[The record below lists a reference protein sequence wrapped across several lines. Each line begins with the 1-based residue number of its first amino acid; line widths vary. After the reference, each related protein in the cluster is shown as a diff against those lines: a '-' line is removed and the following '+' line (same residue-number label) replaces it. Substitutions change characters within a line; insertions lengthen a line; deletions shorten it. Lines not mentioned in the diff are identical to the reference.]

1 MINKLTFSVALAL
14 LAVVGAVEGQGPSEN
29 QVRIERAQA
38 EREVPQLA
46 GVLELKPGMTV
57 ADVGAGGGA
66 ITVVL
71 GKWIGSGR
79 VFATDIGA
87 QQLQLIRDYVMREG
101 LSNVT
106 VIEGRATSTNLPDAC
121 CDAIF
126 LRDVYHHLSDPESM
140 NKSLRAS
147 LKPGGRLAVMD
158 FAPEQGSKT
167 PAGVPANREGHG
179 IGSPMVISEVSAAG
193 LTHSN
198 TIEKWPPGDEKSP
211 IFLVLFRKP

>member
-1 MINKLTFSVALAL
+1 MISKLTFAVAVTVLGI
-14 LAVVGAVEGQGPSEN
+14 VGAVDGQGPSEQ

-46 GVLELKPGMTV
+46 EVLELKPGMTV

-87 QQLQLIRDYVMREG
+87 PQLQLIRDYVMREG
-101 LSNVT
+101 LANVT
-106 VIEGRATSTNLPDAC
+106 VVEGRATSTNLPDAC

-147 LKPGGRLAVMD
+147 LKPGGRLAVID
-158 FAPEQGSKT
+158 FVPRAKAPNRR
-167 PAGVPANREGHG
+167 PACRRIERGTASEPRL
-179 IGSPMVISEVSAAG
+179 VISEVAAAG
-193 LTHSN
+193 LTHSS
-198 TIEKWPPGDEKSP
+198 TIEGWPPGDRNP
-211 IFLVLFRKP
+211 LFLVLFRKP

>member
-1 MINKLTFSVALAL
+1 MTVLGI
-14 LAVVGAVEGQGPSEN
+14 VGAVDGQGPSEQ

-46 GVLELKPGMTV
+46 EVLELKPGMTV

-87 QQLQLIRDYVMREG
+87 PQLQLIRDYVMREG
-101 LSNVT
+101 LGNVT

-126 LRDVYHHLSDPESM
+126 LRDVYHHLSDPEPF
-140 NKSLRAS
+140 NKSLLAS
-147 LKPGGRLAVMD
+147 LKPGGRLAVID
-158 FAPEQGSKT
+158 FVPDQGSKP

-179 IGSPMVISEVSAAG
+179 ITPRTGDLRSGGSRPDAFEHHRGVAARRPEPALPG
-193 LTHSN
+193 VVPETLTRGRS
-198 TIEKWPPGDEKSP
+198 
-211 IFLVLFRKP
+211 

>member
-1 MINKLTFSVALAL
+1 MISKLTF
-14 LAVVGAVEGQGPSEN
+14 AVVVTVLGIVGAVDGQGPSEQ

-46 GVLELKPGMTV
+46 EVLELKPGMTV

-87 QQLQLIRDYVMREG
+87 PQLQLIRDYVMREG
-101 LSNVT
+101 LGNVT
-106 VIEGRATSTNLPDAC
+106 VVEGRATSTNLPDGC

-126 LRDVYHHLSDPESM
+126 LRDVYHHLSDPEPF
-140 NKSLRAS
+140 NKSLLAS
-147 LKPGGRLAVMD
+147 LKPGGRLAVID
-158 FAPEQGSKT
+158 FVPDQGSKP

-179 IGSPMVISEVSAAG
+179 ITPRLVISEVAAAG
-193 LTHSN
+193 LTHSS
-198 TIEKWPPGDEKSP
+198 TIEGWPPGDRNP
-211 IFLVLFRKP
+211 LFLVLFRKP

>member
-1 MINKLTFSVALAL
+1 
-14 LAVVGAVEGQGPSEN
+14 
-29 QVRIERAQA
+29 
-38 EREVPQLA
+38 
-46 GVLELKPGMTV
+46 MTV

-87 QQLQLIRDYVMREG
+87 PQLQLIRDYVMREG
-101 LSNVT
+101 LTSVT
-106 VIEGRATSTNLPDAC
+106 VIEGGASSTNLPDAC

-147 LKPGGRLAVMD
+147 LKPGGRLSVSISPLSR
-158 FAPEQGSKT
+158 APRRR
-167 PAGVPANREGHG
+167 PACRRIERGTASEHQL
-179 IGSPMVISEVSAAG
+179 IISEVSAAG
-193 LTHSN
+193 LTHRTPSRSGRQATGIRGSSWCCSEN
-198 TIEKWPPGDEKSP
+198 
-211 IFLVLFRKP
+211 RKRRFYSA